1 MTGNLTMKHK
11 FLWLGATFLLLPFV
25 SYAQEEMSDE
35 ALESVVV
42 YGVRMEQPITEVGSS
57 VTIITAEDIEAIG
70 VDFALDAIALA
81 PGVTINQNGSF
92 GGFASVRIRGASSEQ
107 TLVIIDGVVANDP
120 TTPGGGFN
128 FARLDTANIERIEI
142 LKGPQSTLWGTDAI
156 GGVVNI
162 VTKRPDPGFSG
173 KVFAEAGS
181 FSYLRGGA
189 EIDGATDVYDFRLSA
204 VGATTDGISK
214 ADEQNGNTEKDGF
227 DSKTVNGSGGI
238 RLWGDARLQGTFLW
252 TDAEVEFDSFSF
264 GSEGNVGDGDEV
276 NKTTELLGNVTL
288 LAPAFNGKLQNFF
301 LVGYSE
307 IERNNITDGQ
317 PSFSSEG
324 ERITLRYQGTVSIN
338 ERSRLAF
345 GAEREDSEANGDDT
359 SINGLFALYELKPI
373 TDLTISV
380 GLRRDDHE
388 RYGGETTARLAVAYN
403 PNDQVT
409 VRGSWGEGYK
419 APSIFQTTFFCC
431 GAAGPNTELRP
442 ETSEAYDAGITLRS
456 SDGRGEIELTYF
468 SQDTTDLINFS
479 FAVGGY
485 ENLAEAKSSG
495 VELIGS
501 YRLSQWAELTADYA
515 YINSRDGM
523 GNDLPR
529 TPKHSG
535 NVRLLIDPSGPF
547 SGSVLVRYNGK
558 EQDPNGSV
566 DAWTR
571 VDLSARYALSDRVE
585 FYARIENLLDEHYQ
599 QTLGYG
605 TPGLSGS
612 VGARWMF

>member
-1 MTGNLTMKHK
+1 
-11 FLWLGATFLLLPFV
+11 
-25 SYAQEEMSDE
+25 
-35 ALESVVV
+35 
-42 YGVRMEQPITEVGSS
+42 
-57 VTIITAEDIEAIG
+57 
-70 VDFALDAIALA
+70 
-81 PGVTINQNGSF
+81 
-92 GGFASVRIRGASSEQ
+92 
-107 TLVIIDGVVANDP
+107 
-120 TTPGGGFN
+120 
-128 FARLDTANIERIEI
+128 
-142 LKGPQSTLWGTDAI
+142 
-156 GGVVNI
+156 
-162 VTKRPDPGFSG
+162 
-173 KVFAEAGS
+173 
-181 FSYLRGGA
+181 
-189 EIDGATDVYDFRLSA
+189 
-204 VGATTDGISK
+204 
-214 ADEQNGNTEKDGF
+214 
-227 DSKTVNGSGGI
+227 
-238 RLWGDARLQGTFLW
+238 
-252 TDAEVEFDSFSF
+252 
-264 GSEGNVGDGDEV
+264 
-276 NKTTELLGNVTL
+276 
-288 LAPAFNGKLQNFF
+288 
-301 LVGYSE
+301 
-307 IERNNITDGQ
+307 
-317 PSFSSEG
+317 
-324 ERITLRYQGTVSIN
+324 
-338 ERSRLAF
+338 
-345 GAEREDSEANGDDT
+345 
-359 SINGLFALYELKPI
+359 
-373 TDLTISV
+373 
-380 GLRRDDHE
+380 
-388 RYGGETTARLAVAYN
+388 
-403 PNDQVT
+403 
-409 VRGSWGEGYK
+409 
-419 APSIFQTTFFCC
+419 
-431 GAAGPNTELRP
+431 LRP

-501 YRLSQWAELTADYA
+501 YRLSHWAELTADYA